1 MKKGI
6 LIAVCVLFA
15 SVASSYAQ
23 AFFPTEKIAF
33 YDQLSTYLNSSS
45 SKHDREK
52 SAVVMQAFRGVWD
65 SYYDDQEANMVMRL
79 CELLHDRTGGKAYAN
94 IFNYI
99 EVVQQIPTAGLTHK
113 DVNNWLCYTE
123 AKTQNSLNGVDKYLA
138 SCHDIFVD
146 KVLSAKGNSKWT
158 LRDALWGFPSKER
171 FELTVDGTL
180 ALVSQKDESLL
191 KSTKGVYYLDGNRK
205 VAQAVT
211 EISHDIRTPLT
222 AINSYLDLMKDEEN
236 EALKQEYLERIKSRT
251 LSLSDLADEL
261 FKYSTSTDPT
271 RYPVQSEEVS
281 SEPIDICRT
290 LEECILS
297 FYAAFKGKGIEPE
310 IELPDEPLYVLCD
323 KKSAN
328 RIFENIISNAIKY
341 ANDSLC
347 VRLNS
352 DGTAVFSNPAP
363 DLTPVSA
370 AKLFD
375 RYFTVKEG
383 SNSTGLGFSIAK
395 ELIVRN
401 GGTIESELID
411 GVLSIKVHFK
421 MQETT

>member
-1 MKKGI
+1 MVSLFISKRNITDLEI
-6 LIAVCVLFA
+6 LIVVCIVLAIALIIAVI
-15 SVASSYAQ
+15 
-23 AFFPTEKIAF
+23 KIALLKRG
-33 YDQLSTYLNSSS
+33 YDELTDNIEDQ
-45 SKHDREK
+45 
-52 SAVVMQAFRGVWD
+52 VRGK
-65 SYYDDQEANMVMRL
+65 
-79 CELLHDRTGGKAYAN
+79 T
-94 IFNYI
+94 
-99 EVVQQIPTAGLTHK
+99 QIPVTLTTADPHARRTAETLNHE
-113 DVNNWLCYTE
+113 L
-123 AKTQNSLNGVDKYLA
+123 AKLQD
-138 SCHDIFVD
+138 
-146 KVLSAKGNSKWT
+146 
-158 LRDALWGFPSKER
+158 LRNE
-171 FELTVDGTL
+171 
-180 ALVSQKDESLL
+180 
-191 KSTKGVYYLDGNRK
+191 YLDGNRK

-310 IELPDEPLYVLCD
+310 IELPDEPVYVLCD

-341 ANDSLC
+341 ANDLLC

>member
-1 MKKGI
+1 MEV
-6 LIAVCVLFA
+6 LIVVCIVLAIALVVAVIKIVLLRRG
-15 SVASSYAQ
+15 
-23 AFFPTEKIAF
+23 
-33 YDQLSTYLNSSS
+33 YDELTDNIEDQ
-45 SKHDREK
+45 
-52 SAVVMQAFRGVWD
+52 VRGK
-65 SYYDDQEANMVMRL
+65 
-79 CELLHDRTGGKAYAN
+79 T
-94 IFNYI
+94 
-99 EVVQQIPTAGLTHK
+99 QIPVTLTTSDSHARKTAET
-113 DVNNWLCYTE
+113 
-123 AKTQNSLNGVDKYLA
+123 LN
-138 SCHDIFVD
+138 H
-146 KVLSAKGNSKWT
+146 
-158 LRDALWGFPSKER
+158 
-171 FELTVDGTL
+171 ELTKLQDL
-180 ALVSQKDESLL
+180 RNE
-191 KSTKGVYYLDGNRK
+191 YLDGNRK
-205 VAQAVT
+205 VSQAVT

-271 RYPVQSEEVS
+271 RYPIQSEEVS

-297 FYAAFKGKGIEPE
+297 FYAAFTGKGIEPE
-310 IELPDEPLYVLCD
+310 INLPEEPVFVLCD

-328 RIFENIISNAIKY
+328 RIFENIISNALKY
-341 ANDSLC
+341 ANDSLK
-347 VRLNS
+347 VKLNT

-411 GVLSIKVHFK
+411 GVLSIIVHFK

>member
-1 MKKGI
+1 MVSLFISKRNVTDLEI
-6 LIAVCVLFA
+6 LIVVCIVLAIAFIIAVI
-15 SVASSYAQ
+15 
-23 AFFPTEKIAF
+23 KIALLKRG
-33 YDQLSTYLNSSS
+33 YDELTDNIEDQ
-45 SKHDREK
+45 
-52 SAVVMQAFRGVWD
+52 VRGK
-65 SYYDDQEANMVMRL
+65 
-79 CELLHDRTGGKAYAN
+79 T
-94 IFNYI
+94 
-99 EVVQQIPTAGLTHK
+99 QIPVTLTTADPHARRTAETLNHE
-113 DVNNWLCYTE
+113 L
-123 AKTQNSLNGVDKYLA
+123 AKLQD
-138 SCHDIFVD
+138 
-146 KVLSAKGNSKWT
+146 
-158 LRDALWGFPSKER
+158 LRNE
-171 FELTVDGTL
+171 
-180 ALVSQKDESLL
+180 
-191 KSTKGVYYLDGNRK
+191 YLDGNRK

>member
-1 MKKGI
+1 MEV
-6 LIAVCVLFA
+6 LIVICIALAIALVVAVIKIVLLRRGFDEL
-15 SVASSYAQ
+15 
-23 AFFPTEKIAF
+23 TDNIE
-33 YDQLSTYLNSSS
+33 DQ
-45 SKHDREK
+45 
-52 SAVVMQAFRGVWD
+52 VRGK
-65 SYYDDQEANMVMRL
+65 
-79 CELLHDRTGGKAYAN
+79 T
-94 IFNYI
+94 
-99 EVVQQIPTAGLTHK
+99 QIPVTLTTTDSHARKTAET
-113 DVNNWLCYTE
+113 
-123 AKTQNSLNGVDKYLA
+123 LN
-138 SCHDIFVD
+138 H
-146 KVLSAKGNSKWT
+146 
-158 LRDALWGFPSKER
+158 
-171 FELTVDGTL
+171 ELTKLQDL
-180 ALVSQKDESLL
+180 RNE
-191 KSTKGVYYLDGNRK
+191 YLDGNRK
-205 VAQAVT
+205 VSQAVT

-271 RYPVQSEEVS
+271 RYPIQSEDVS
-281 SEPIDICRT
+281 SEPIDICRA

-297 FYAAFKGKGIEPE
+297 FYAAFTGKGIEPE
-310 IELPDEPLYVLCD
+310 IDLPDEPVFVLCD

-328 RIFENIISNAIKY
+328 RIFENIISNALKY
-341 ANDSLC
+341 ANDSLK
-347 VRLNS
+347 VKLNM

-411 GVLSIKVHFK
+411 GVLSIIVQFK
-421 MQETT
+421 MQETA

>member
-1 MKKGI
+1 MVSLFISKRNVTDLEV
-6 LIAVCVLFA
+6 LIVVCIVLAIALVVAVIKIVLLRRGFDEL
-15 SVASSYAQ
+15 
-23 AFFPTEKIAF
+23 TDNIE
-33 YDQLSTYLNSSS
+33 DQ
-45 SKHDREK
+45 
-52 SAVVMQAFRGVWD
+52 VRGK
-65 SYYDDQEANMVMRL
+65 
-79 CELLHDRTGGKAYAN
+79 T
-94 IFNYI
+94 
-99 EVVQQIPTAGLTHK
+99 QIPVTLTTTDSHARKTAET
-113 DVNNWLCYTE
+113 
-123 AKTQNSLNGVDKYLA
+123 LN
-138 SCHDIFVD
+138 H
-146 KVLSAKGNSKWT
+146 
-158 LRDALWGFPSKER
+158 
-171 FELTVDGTL
+171 ELTKLQDL
-180 ALVSQKDESLL
+180 RNE
-191 KSTKGVYYLDGNRK
+191 YLDGNRK
-205 VAQAVT
+205 VSQAVT

-271 RYPVQSEEVS
+271 RYPIQSEDVS
-281 SEPIDICRT
+281 SEPIDICRA

-297 FYAAFKGKGIEPE
+297 FYAAFTGKGIEPE
-310 IELPDEPLYVLCD
+310 IDLPDEPVFVLCD

-328 RIFENIISNAIKY
+328 RIFENIISNALKY
-341 ANDSLC
+341 ANDSLK
-347 VRLNS
+347 VKLNS

-411 GVLSIKVHFK
+411 GVLSIIVHFK
-421 MQETT
+421 MQETA